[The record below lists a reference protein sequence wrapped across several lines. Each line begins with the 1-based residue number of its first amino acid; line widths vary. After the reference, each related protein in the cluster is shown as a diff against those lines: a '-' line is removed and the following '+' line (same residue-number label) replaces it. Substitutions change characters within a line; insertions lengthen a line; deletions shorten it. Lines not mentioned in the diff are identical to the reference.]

1 MLRAPIL
8 SMNRVGN
15 KAHAVRRRRWLLP
28 ATYAAWSSICVV
40 LCASAHGPSCLA
52 EELMASLP
60 KPHFHPQPDDPSWL
74 VEAVQFHGHLGPWA
88 AAGLRMGMAARQA
101 AGAQGYFDLEV
112 EARGPLDRPPCSCL
126 LDGLQVSTG
135 ATLGKRNLHWV
146 ASEELVVRL
155 RNLKTGAIAEV
166 RPTEQLRAWLGT
178 IGPHS
183 HDQPASDEHR
193 AAHSGHKPAHA
204 PRAAHAPAPHAAEAH
219 PDEDAASA
227 APPADQASLEATAR
241 RIATAA
247 QDDILVVRLIAP
259 GTQPAGK

>member
-1 MLRAPIL
+1 
-8 SMNRVGN
+8 
-15 KAHAVRRRRWLLP
+15 
-28 ATYAAWSSICVV
+28 
-40 LCASAHGPSCLA
+40 
-52 EELMASLP
+52 MASLP
-60 KPHFHPQPDDPSWL
+60 KPHFHSQPDDPPWL

-112 EARGPLDRPPCSCL
+112 EARGPLDRPPRSCL

-178 IGPHS
+178 VGTDR
-183 HDQPASDEHR
+183 HDEHTSDEHR

-204 PRAAHAPAPHAAEAH
+204 PRAADAH
-219 PDEDAASA
+219 PDEDAAPA
-227 APPADQASLEATAR
+227 APPADQAALEATAR
-241 RIATAA
+241 HIATAA
-247 QDDILVVRLIAP
+247 QADILVVRLIAP